1 MSYKPTY
8 DTEEPVQC
16 NVVLSYLSP
25 LRTIETVIYSHV
37 SPQKLYQINRILK
50 SK

>member
-8 DTEEPVQC
+8 DTDEPVQC

-25 LRTIETVIYSHV
+25 LHTIETVVFNHV
-37 SPQKLYQINRILK
+37 SSQKLYQIHRILK